1 MRRTMK
7 ISLAAAGT
15 AAAGALLFGVPAIA
29 ATTAPSPSASGST
42 APGHQRGGGAHTAVT
57 GDELAKVT
65 AAMKEKDASVTVK
78 GVRKDSDGSYDVF
91 GTKDGAK
98 VMYEVS
104 ADLKTFTARTGKGDH
119 DGKRGGHGGTAV
131 TGDELA
137 KVTAA
142 MKEKDAS
149 VTVKGVRK
157 DSDGSYDVFGAKDG
171 VKVMYE
177 VSADLKT
184 FTARTGKGDHDD
196 RSGKGGKGG
205 ESGGG
210 SGAKPTA
217 TASPTS

>member
-1 MRRTMK
+1 MRRIVK

-15 AAAGALLFGVPAIA
+15 AAAGALLVGIPAVA
-29 ATTAPSPSASGST
+29 ATTAPSPSASSST
-42 APGHQRGGGAHTAVT
+42 APGHHRDGGGSHTAVT

-119 DGKRGGHGGTAV
+119 DGKGHEGKSHDGAGTAV

-157 DSDGSYDVFGAKDG
+157 DSDG
-171 VKVMYE
+171 
-177 VSADLKT
+177 
-184 FTARTGKGDHDD
+184 
-196 RSGKGGKGG
+196 
-205 ESGGG
+205 
-210 SGAKPTA
+210 
-217 TASPTS
+217 